1 MLIIYM
7 CYNELMLNLRHFL
20 KGDTLIEVTIAIGI
34 FTLVAIS
41 VVAVVN
47 ISTSGAQSALENTLT
62 RESVDSQAEAIRFIQ
77 NAFYDD
83 NKNNLGDTASMPDT
97 KTKESLYRILWHT
110 IRQLADDNR
119 DKANDATIN
128 SLANF
133 NANTCENI
141 YDKGKSILIEQNAFI
156 INTRKLNS
164 YVAGDSTADFAKD
177 VIVKVKNQPD
187 LFIPAITYPQ
197 LTYASTDGSLIS
209 DNLRGSTLSSIEG
222 LYVVGI
228 RDDST
233 TNVVVDNGGKIEVG
247 QESAYYDFYV
257 RSCWYN
263 SGSEIPT
270 TVSTTIRLRD
280 PEAIAYIEPI
290 PITPENPDESEEIT
304 FDNVK
309 WKTYNDKKY
318 ARFSGVPYCDNIS
331 DMQLTRDGA
340 AYITKCEPIENQHVI
355 FPDDTS
361 IRLVGS
367 TYNPVN
373 LGAYYDEF
381 STNDPFSLQ
390 VDIDA
395 SNVAS
400 HPSSGDDGLTISL
413 NVVDKPV
420 APDDLASQKIVV
432 RGVKAVISTSN
443 QYVAIEGT
451 SERIT
456 VSDDNDKRFNLLL
469 EYNRG
474 IFKACIT
481 ESGKQQQCITA
492 TKQIPANTYL
502 KVDYNLV
509 HDDHGCKKIAVI
521 NLSNIQMRRSST
533 GTITF

>member
-1 MLIIYM
+1 
-7 CYNELMLNLRHFL
+7 MLNLRRFL

-141 YDKGKSILIEQNAFI
+141 YDNGKSILMEQNAFI

-197 LTYASTDGSLIS
+197 LTYASTDSSLIG

-270 TVSTTIRLRD
+270 AVSTTIRLRD

-290 PITPENPDESEEIT
+290 PITPENPDEPEEIT
-304 FDNVK
+304 FDNVEWVK
-309 WKTYNDKKY
+309 YGDRQYN
-318 ARFSGVPYCDNIS
+318 SCGSEP
-331 DMQLTRDGA
+331 A
-340 AYITKCEPIENQHVI
+340 AGQHVT
-355 FPDDTS
+355 FPDSTS
-361 IRLVGS
+361 IKLLGS
-367 TYNPVN
+367 TEDAVT
-373 LGAYYDEF
+373 LGAYYDKF
-381 STNDPFSLQ
+381 STKEPFSLQ
-390 VDIDA
+390 VDVNA
-395 SNVAS
+395 SNIGT
-400 HPSSGDDGLTISL
+400 HPSENGAFTIKFDIVNNDGGTVVEGVEASIKPNAQIISI
-413 NVVDKPV
+413 
-420 APDDLASQKIVV
+420 PDTPEKITM
-432 RGVKAVISTSN
+432 STK
-443 QYVAIEGT
+443 T
-451 SERIT
+451 
-456 VSDDNDKRFNLLL
+456 FNLLL

-474 IFKACIT
+474 KFKACTT
-481 ESGKQQQCITA
+481 EPGKTQQCITA
-492 TKQIPANTYL
+492 TKQIPANSYL
-502 KVDYNLV
+502 KVDFGLM
-509 HDDHGCKKIAVI
+509 HGSHCCSSNAHVE
-521 NLSNIQMRRSST
+521 LSDIQMRRSST